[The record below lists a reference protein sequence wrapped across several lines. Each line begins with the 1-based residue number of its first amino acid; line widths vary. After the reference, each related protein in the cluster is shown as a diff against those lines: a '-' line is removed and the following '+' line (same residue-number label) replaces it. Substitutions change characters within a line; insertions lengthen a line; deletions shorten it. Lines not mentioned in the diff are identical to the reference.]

1 MVAGHLHEKNGYYY
15 IILNLTDSAGR
26 RKPKWISTGLTI
38 KGNKKRA
45 EQMLMEERRKYANAK
60 AGDDV
65 LFADFMEQ
73 WLEIVKSTVS
83 IPTYSSYVNAVKS
96 IIAPYFR
103 KKKILLRDLQAHD
116 IQMFY
121 QEQLQRVKASSVIH
135 YHANIH
141 KALKY
146 AVKNDM
152 IPSNPADKVERPKQD
167 KFYGN
172 FYDRDELNKLFEAV
186 TGTKLELP
194 VLLGAFYG
202 LRRSEIVGLK
212 WSAIDFE
219 QNTITISHTVTSC
232 NLDGKCVIVAK
243 DTTNIHKALKYAV
256 KNDMIPS
263 NPADKV
269 ERPKQD
275 KFYGNFYDRDELN
288 KLFEAVTGT
297 KLELPVLLGAFY
309 GLRRSEIV
317 GLKWSAIDFEQNT
330 ITISHTVT
338 SCNLDGKCVIVAKDT
353 TKTKSSRRTL
363 PLVPYFHEKLL
374 AVKAQQERN
383 QKLCG
388 RSYNREFLEYICV
401 DDIGDRFKPNYITS
415 QFPKLLERNG
425 FRKIRFHDLRHSC
438 ASLLLASGVPM
449 KHIQE
454 WLGHSDFSTTANIY
468 AHLDYSS
475 KLTSAS
481 AMESNFH
488 LGV

>member
-15 IILNLTDSAGR
+15 IILNLTDSAGK

-60 AGDDV
+60 TGDDV

-172 FYDRDELNKLFEAV
+172 FYDRNELNKLFEAV
-186 TGTKLELP
+186 
-194 VLLGAFYG
+194 A
-202 LRRSEIVGLK
+202 
-212 WSAIDFE
+212 
-219 QNTITISHTVTSC
+219 
-232 NLDGKCVIVAK
+232 
-243 DTTNIHKALKYAV
+243 
-256 KNDMIPS
+256 
-263 NPADKV
+263 
-269 ERPKQD
+269 
-275 KFYGNFYDRDELN
+275 
-288 KLFEAVTGT
+288 GT

>member
-186 TGTKLELP
+186 
-194 VLLGAFYG
+194 A
-202 LRRSEIVGLK
+202 
-212 WSAIDFE
+212 
-219 QNTITISHTVTSC
+219 
-232 NLDGKCVIVAK
+232 
-243 DTTNIHKALKYAV
+243 
-256 KNDMIPS
+256 
-263 NPADKV
+263 
-269 ERPKQD
+269 
-275 KFYGNFYDRDELN
+275 
-288 KLFEAVTGT
+288 GT

-374 AVKAQQERN
+374 AVKAQQGRN

-415 QFPKLLERNG
+415 QFPRLLERNG
-425 FRKIRFHDLRHSC
+425 FRKIRFHDLRHPYVKHTTKIFSLRLMDFQAQAYPDARRKTRGACQLLRVGQSRSPVRPLCNRKRFSC
-438 ASLLLASGVPM
+438 LPPQSKMSWILYAISMRLSGYTSTRSISSSASSVVSVSASKIALDASLRLSCRACS
-449 KHIQE
+449 
-454 WLGHSDFSTTANIY
+454 SCFFFACANTA
-468 AHLDYSS
+468 A
-475 KLTSAS
+475 
-481 AMESNFH
+481 
-488 LGV
+488 

>member
-45 EQMLMEERRKYANAK
+45 EQMLMEERRKYATAK

-186 TGTKLELP
+186 
-194 VLLGAFYG
+194 A
-202 LRRSEIVGLK
+202 
-212 WSAIDFE
+212 
-219 QNTITISHTVTSC
+219 
-232 NLDGKCVIVAK
+232 
-243 DTTNIHKALKYAV
+243 
-256 KNDMIPS
+256 
-263 NPADKV
+263 
-269 ERPKQD
+269 
-275 KFYGNFYDRDELN
+275 
-288 KLFEAVTGT
+288 GT

-363 PLVPYFHEKLL
+363 PLLPYFHEKLL